1 VTVYEDDGDHFH
13 ESYHDEADRTGE
25 TIKHLQP
32 VLSSTS
38 AEDQSHEEADETD
51 DT

>member
-1 VTVYEDDGDHFH
+1 VTVYEDHGYHFH
-13 ESYHDEADRTGE
+13 EGYHDKADRPGE

-32 VLSSTS
+32 VLASTS
-38 AEDQSHEEADETD
+38 AEDQSHEEADETN